1 VTATGAPS
9 ATPLAAATGT
19 VLEARSVGKVFA
31 GSILQPGRKV
41 KALNDFSLRFD
52 VADPAIVALAG
63 QSGSGKTTAAQLLLG
78 LASPSAGKVF
88 YAGTD
93 VGKLGRGR
101 RRQFRRDVQAVLQD
115 PYASFN
121 PVFRVSHVFDVAARN
136 FRLAGSAADR
146 RRLAA
151 EALEYVG
158 LDPDKVLRRY
168 PHELSGGE
176 RQRVMIARALMLRP
190 RVIVADEPVS
200 MVDASIRSA
209 ILEIILRLKKKEGI
223 SFLYVTHDLSTAYH
237 VADELVVLYK
247 GETVER
253 GPARTV
259 IENPSHSYTRLL
271 IDSVPVPDPSVRWG
285 TPAPGRD
292 GAPASGSGLASGPQA
307 GQATTASEDGG
318 AASGTSLGSGPQA
331 GQANSEG

>member
-1 VTATGAPS
+1 VSATGAPRW
-9 ATPLAAATGT
+9 TPLAAATGA
-19 VLEARSVGKVFA
+19 VLEARSVSKVFA
-31 GSILQPGRKV
+31 GSILQRGRRV
-41 KALNDFSLRFD
+41 IALKDFSLRFD
-52 VADPAIVALAG
+52 VANPAIVALAG

-78 LASPSAGKVF
+78 LASPSAGKVL
-88 YAGTD
+88 YAGSD
-93 VGKLGRGR
+93 VGKLRRGR

-115 PYASFN
+115 PYTSFN

-136 FRLAGSAADR
+136 FQLAGSATDR

-151 EALEYVG
+151 QALEYVG
-158 LDPDKVLRRY
+158 LDPDKVLMRY

-176 RQRVMIARALMLRP
+176 RQRVMIARALMLQP

-209 ILEIILRLKKKEGI
+209 ILEIIVRLKKKEGI

-271 IDSVPVPDPSVRWG
+271 VDSVPVPDPATRWG
-285 TPAPGRD
+285 AAP
-292 GAPASGSGLASGPQA
+292 SG
-307 GQATTASEDGG
+307 DGG
-318 AASGTSLGSGPQA
+318 ATSGHKPQIGASGGPNQKRGLRPA
-331 GQANSEG
+331 